1 MMPAKFIVKKTIQVD
16 THEFE
21 LEIYPRLVSWEVFPA
36 NHEAALYAFSNKE
49 ELNKIL
55 LNPDY
60 AESLGVKVYVEVKDN
75 GEKYAVLN
83 NGEEEIE
90 LKIKQK

>member
-1 MMPAKFIVKKTIQVD
+1 MGLYSTIS
-16 THEFE
+16 
-21 LEIYPRLVSWEVFPA
+21 PVSGK
-36 NHEAALYAFSNKE
+36 LYDFRIEGETPNQE
-49 ELNKIL
+49 ELDKIL

>member
-1 MMPAKFIVKKTIQVD
+1 M
-16 THEFE
+16 
-21 LEIYPRLVSWEVFPA
+21 S
-36 NHEAALYAFSNKE
+36 KE

-75 GEKYAVLN
+75 GEKYAILN
-83 NGEEEIE
+83 NGEEETRLKNKTKMKHIE
-90 LKIKQK
+90 DVPWMICDEGDCKLLCLCRYR

>member
-1 MMPAKFIVKKTIQVD
+1 M
-16 THEFE
+16 
-21 LEIYPRLVSWEVFPA
+21 S
-36 NHEAALYAFSNKE
+36 KE

-75 GEKYAVLN
+75 GEKYAANAGACLLS
-83 NGEEEIE
+83 G
-90 LKIKQK
+90 LKALC

>member
-1 MMPAKFIVKKTIQVD
+1 MG
-16 THEFE
+16 E
-21 LEIYPRLVSWEVFPA
+21 
-36 NHEAALYAFSNKE
+36 E

-60 AESLGVKVYVEVKDN
+60 AESLGIKVYVRVEDN

-83 NGEEEIE
+83 NGEEKIE
-90 LKIKQK
+90 LKIE

>member
-1 MMPAKFIVKKTIQVD
+1 MEMM
-16 THEFE
+16 E
-21 LEIYPRLVSWEVFPA
+21 
-36 NHEAALYAFSNKE
+36 KE
-49 ELNKIL
+49 EIDKIL

-83 NGEEEIE
+83 NGKEEIR
-90 LKIKQK
+90 IKLNQNKDDGRRK